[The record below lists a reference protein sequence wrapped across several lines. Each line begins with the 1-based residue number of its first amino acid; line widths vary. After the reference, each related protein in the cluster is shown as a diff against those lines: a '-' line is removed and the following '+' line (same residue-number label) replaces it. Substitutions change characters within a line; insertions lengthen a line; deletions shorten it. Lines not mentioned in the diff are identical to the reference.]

1 MSDVP
6 VASSC
11 PPSDHRGQVSRRG
24 RAKVLVALGFGFFID
39 SAEDQALPMLFP
51 ALRSALNLG
60 YKDLSFIDSVRIIFQ
75 TFSGPFWG
83 MAADRYSRRWILVL
97 GTGIWGIW
105 TLGCGLVTGY
115 GQLLALRVMA
125 CLGLGCL
132 YPAAFSLVADFFG
145 SGQRGKALG
154 IIGAVGMLGIM
165 AGALVFGEL
174 LKVTDTGWR
183 WAFVLLGSASIV
195 SGLVIALC
203 IKDPI
208 RGSGEPELQGL
219 LSERDRETF
228 RFHLRDL
235 RELARCKTLWVN
247 FLQGVFVLTPI
258 NAMALFFVT
267 WLVDERGYSQAEA
280 PVTFGAILIF
290 LALGNMAGG
299 LAGDWADRRWP
310 LAGRIAVSQVS
321 IACALP
327 AMWFLLV
334 RAETRPAILISAS
347 WAAFFLDW
355 TRRGSKQPLV
365 QNVTRP
371 ELRGTAMALTEF
383 VQGSVASLLIIL
395 FGHFSDRWG
404 LTATLIAL
412 VFGFWAVALGV
423 TSGYYLVYPRD
434 MRRLRRAMAERAEQL
449 SRIRPGVSA

>member
-1 MSDVP
+1 
-6 VASSC
+6 
-11 PPSDHRGQVSRRG
+11 
-24 RAKVLVALGFGFFID
+24 
-39 SAEDQALPMLFP
+39 
-51 ALRSALNLG
+51 
-60 YKDLSFIDSVRIIFQ
+60 
-75 TFSGPFWG
+75 
-83 MAADRYSRRWILVL
+83 
-97 GTGIWGIW
+97 
-105 TLGCGLVTGY
+105 
-115 GQLLALRVMA
+115 
-125 CLGLGCL
+125 
-132 YPAAFSLVADFFG
+132 
-145 SGQRGKALG
+145 
-154 IIGAVGMLGIM
+154 
-165 AGALVFGEL
+165 
-174 LKVTDTGWR
+174 
-183 WAFVLLGSASIV
+183 LGSASIL

-208 RGSGEPELQGL
+208 RGSAEPELRGL

-280 PVTFGAILIF
+280 PLTFGGILIF
-290 LALGNMAGG
+290 LALGNVAGG

-310 LAGRIAVSQVS
+310 LAGRVAVSQVS
-321 IACALP
+321 IALALP

-395 FGHFSDRWG
+395 FGHYSDQWG
-404 LTATLIAL
+404 LTSTLMTL

-423 TSGYYLVYPRD
+423 TSGYYLVYPKD
-434 MRRLRRAMAERAEQL
+434 MRRLRQTMAERAVQL
-449 SRIRPGVSA
+449 SQSQCRSLE